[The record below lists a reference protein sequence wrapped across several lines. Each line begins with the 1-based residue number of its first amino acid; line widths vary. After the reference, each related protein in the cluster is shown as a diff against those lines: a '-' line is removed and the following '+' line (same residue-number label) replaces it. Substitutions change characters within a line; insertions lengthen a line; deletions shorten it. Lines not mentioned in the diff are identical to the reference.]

1 MKDIMST
8 LFSSPSSRRRCVSL
22 VLGCMGALGAANS
35 VAQTT
40 GSSGTLEKI
49 HESGRITLGVR
60 EASGGLSFAYGNG
73 QYGGFHVELCQRVV
87 AGLEAQLGKKIEIRY
102 QNVTSANRVPLVL
115 NGTVDLECGS
125 TTNTTAR
132 AQQVSFAMTTALE
145 EVRMAVK
152 KKSQITGFEQLAGKT
167 VVSTT
172 GTTSV
177 QHLRR
182 FARTSGLQFKE
193 ILAKDHADSFLILES
208 DRADAFV
215 LDTGILAGAIS
226 SSKAPQDYQI
236 VGESIS
242 TEPNALMLR
251 KDDIAFKK
259 AVDDIIQATVRSGQL
274 AAMWNKWFQQ
284 PIPPNGKTIGLAISP
299 AVKAAWDNPNDRPM
313 ESYIRQ

>member
-1 MKDIMST
+1 MTT
-8 LFSSPSSRRRCVSL
+8 LFTPQLGRRCLSL
-22 VLGCMGALGAANS
+22 LLACMSALSATTG

-40 GSSGTLEKI
+40 GPDTLEKI
-49 HESGRITLGVR
+49 RNASRITLGVR
-60 EASGGLSFAYGNG
+60 EASGGLSFTYGNG
-73 QYGGFHVELCQRVV
+73 QYGGFHVELCQHIV
-87 AGLEAQLGKKIEIRY
+87 ASLETQLGKKIDIRY
-102 QNVTSANRVPLVL
+102 QNVTSANRVPLVI

-132 AQQVSFAMTTALE
+132 AEQVAFAMTTALE

-152 KKSQITGFEQLAGKT
+152 KKSQITGFEQLSGKT

-172 GTTSV
+172 GTTTV

-182 FARTSGLQFKE
+182 FARTSGLEFKE

-208 DRADAFV
+208 GRADAFV
-215 LDTGILAGAIS
+215 LDTGILAAAIS
-226 SSKAPQDYQI
+226 SSKVPQDYQI

-251 KDDIAFKK
+251 KNDAAFKK
-259 AVDDIIQATVRSGQL
+259 AVDDIIKAAVRSGQL
-274 AAMWNKWFQQ
+274 AAMWDKWFQQ

-299 AVKAAWDNPNDRPM
+299 VLRAAWDNPNDRPM
-313 ESYIRQ
+313 ESYVKQ